1 MCIRDS
7 YLTIATT
14 REENK
19 DEKDD
24 KDSYIRRERSVGS
37 TSRSFYIDDVDEG
50 KVSAEFKDGV
60 LKVTLPKAAAPAGKK
75 AIEIR

>member
-1 MCIRDS
+1 M
-7 YLTIATT
+7 
-14 REENK
+14 
-19 DEKDD
+19 
-24 KDSYIRRERSVGS
+24 GS